1 MTLGSL
7 PSRALLAAA
16 FALLATHPGDARA
29 DGGTIWARSR
39 HPEAERRRELVL
51 EAESLERKALLHAH
65 RRGPRDELLLNSDRV
80 RAVIL
85 LREAGAATS
94 SDLSLRF
101 RLASLHGQL
110 KQWDKAVPL
119 LESIVRANPPAPLRA
134 AALAD
139 LGVAY
144 SEVRRIEEAIA
155 AYTEALRIQPIAH
168 ERARLLQ
175 NRAEGYMQLGDT
187 SAAITGYRAGLALL
201 SADYMLGSNAGS
213 TMLWGLGVALDRT
226 GDLDSGLDSIRIA
239 RIYDQEDR
247 GLNSESWSYVP
258 PYDQHWY
265 EALGHWQVARKPD
278 VLTSVR
284 VHAYA
289 RALSSWDEWVQNA
302 AAHDDKW
309 LPLAKVRLKQCE
321 KERAAFLRLPG
332 TGVGGPPRPA
342 LTPPPKM
349 PPKPIDP

>member
-1 MTLGSL
+1 MKASQ
-7 PSRALLAAA
+7 ALLAAA
-16 FALLATHPGDARA
+16 VALLATTARA

-65 RRGPRDELLLNSDRV
+65 RRGRDELLLNSERV

-94 SDLSLRF
+94 SDLTLRY
-101 RLASLHGQL
+101 RLASLHGHLRQF
-110 KQWDKAVPL
+110 DKSVPL
-119 LESIVRANPPAPLRA
+119 LESNGRADPPPPLRA

-144 SEVRRIEEAIA
+144 AEVGRTEEEIA
-155 AYTEALRIQPIAH
+155 AYTEALRVQPIAH

-175 NRAEGYMQLGDT
+175 NRAEAYMLLGDA
-187 SAAITGYRAGLALL
+187 SAAMTGYRAALGLL
-201 SADYMLGSNAGS
+201 SADYMLSTSGS
-213 TMLWGLGVALDRT
+213 TTLWGLGVAQDRS

-239 RIYDQEDR
+239 RIYDPEDR
-247 GLNSESWSYVP
+247 GINDPNWSYVP

-289 RALSSWDEWVQNA
+289 RALSSWEEWVQK
-302 AAHDDKW
+302 AAHDAPNDKW

-321 KERAAFLRLPG
+321 KERAAFLRVPG
-332 TGVGGPPRPA
+332 TGPGVPARPVI
-342 LTPPPKM
+342 TPSRKQP
-349 PPKPIDP
+349 

>member
-1 MTLGSL
+1 MKPGG
-7 PSRALLAAA
+7 ALLAAA
-16 FALLATHPGDARA
+16 VALLATHPGAARA
-29 DGGTIWARSR
+29 DGATIWTRSR

-65 RRGPRDELLLNSDRV
+65 RRGSRDELLLNSARV

-94 SDLSLRF
+94 SDLALRY

-110 KQWDKAVPL
+110 RQFDKSVPL
-119 LESIVRANPPAPLRA
+119 LESIVRGDPAPPLRA
-134 AALAD
+134 AAFAD

-144 SEVRRIEEAIA
+144 AEVGRTEDAIA
-155 AYTEALRIQPIAH
+155 AYTQALRIQPIAH

-175 NRAEGYMQLGDT
+175 NRAEGYMLLGDA

-213 TMLWGLGVALDRT
+213 TMLWGLGVALDRA
-226 GDLDSGLDSIRIA
+226 GDLDSGLDSIRVA

-247 GLNSESWSYVP
+247 GLNGESWSYVP

-289 RALSSWDEWVQNA
+289 RALSSWEEWVQTASRDAPN
-302 AAHDDKW
+302 DKW
-309 LPLAKVRLKQCE
+309 LPLAKIRLKQCE
-321 KERAAFLRLPG
+321 KERAAFLRVPG
-332 TGVGGPPRPA
+332 TGAGAPARPA
-342 LTPPPKM
+342 LPPPNR
-349 PPKPIDP
+349 